1 MTYFLLAFWGLFLLI
16 LGFKIIRAI
25 RIVPQRREYIV
36 ERLGKYHK
44 TLKPG
49 FHALIP
55 FVDVVS
61 FIQDLREET
70 IDVPPQECFT
80 KDNVQV
86 EVDGVIYIQVT
97 DAEKASYGITDYRTA
112 AIQLAQ
118 TTVRSV
124 IGTLELDTTF
134 EEREVINEKIMTVLL
149 QACEPWGIR
158 VHRYEVKNIVP
169 PASVR
174 NAMEQQMSAEREKRA
189 MIASAEGKKGASIN
203 RSEGMKAELINTSEG
218 EMQKRINEAEGKAM
232 EIESIAL
239 ATAEAIEAV
248 AKVVKDKGGAEAVRL
263 RLTEQYLGEIG
274 KLAKEDNSVL
284 LPADLTRLDQ
294 LIDSMNYLDP
304 DKKVRKKILV
314 KKKAAKKK

>member
-1 MTYFLLAFWGLFLLI
+1 MTSYFLLGFWGLFFLV
-16 LGFKIIRAI
+16 LGFNIIRAI
-25 RIVPQRREYIV
+25 RIVPQRKEYIV
-36 ERLGKYHK
+36 ERLGKYYK
-44 TLKPG
+44 TLEPG

-55 FVDVVS
+55 FVDRVA

-80 KDNVQV
+80 KDNVKV
-86 EVDGVIYIQVT
+86 EVDGVIYIQVINS
-97 DAEKASYGITDYRTA
+97 EKASYGITNYRSG

-149 QACEPWGIR
+149 QACEPWGIK

-169 PASVR
+169 PQSVR

-189 MIASAEGKKGASIN
+189 MIAEAEGKKGSAIN
-203 RSEGMKAELINTSEG
+203 RSEGQKAELVNTSEG
-218 EMQKRINEAEGKAM
+218 EMQRRINEAEGYAM
-232 EIESIAL
+232 EIESLAV
-239 ATAEAIEAV
+239 ATAEAVEAI
-248 AKVVKDKGGAEAVRL
+248 AKVVKEKGGSEAVKL

-274 KLAKEDNSVL
+274 KLAHVDNSIL
-284 LPADLTRLDQ
+284 LPTDLTRLDQ
-294 LIDSMNYLDP
+294 VISSIGFFND
-304 DKKVRKKILV
+304 DKKPRKKTT
-314 KKKAAKKK
+314 KK